1 MPQNPPHWRKPAR
14 THQTLTR
21 HTSGQPKWPKPVYNK
36 HFLPDQ
42 DPKHEKT
49 FENVARDDTPSI
61 NLQPKCASH
70 RESSFLNVRAGPPLP
85 LTLHFPG
92 PYSVSFAITC
102 TCSRTLP
109 YVGSTGELPQIIIW
123 PDGVTVQDRVVSS
136 GLSLVY
142 QRPATKERKH

>member
-42 DPKHEKT
+42 DPKHKKP
-49 FENVARDDTPSI
+49 FKNVAREDTPSI
-61 NLQPKCASH
+61 NLQRKCASH
-70 RESSFLNVRAGPPLP
+70 RESYIYIRAPSAQTP

-92 PYSVSFAITC
+92 PYSVSCAITC

-109 YVGSTGELPQIIIW
+109 YVG
-123 PDGVTVQDRVVSS
+123 
-136 GLSLVY
+136 
-142 QRPATKERKH
+142 